1 MFNKLFVD
9 HPGSVH
15 ETYGEHWYVANRF
28 GVLMLKAGLA
38 AIVHGFIPGLLTR
51 TGSDIVKKL
60 HDEMTNRG
68 SHDQL
73 KGHTPRAK
81 AWHLEYEI

>member
-9 HPGSVH
+9 HPSSVN
-15 ETYGEHWYVANRF
+15 ESYGEHWYVANRF

-51 TGSDIVKKL
+51 TGSNIVKEL
-60 HDEMTNRG
+60 HNEMINRRAR
-68 SHDQL
+68 DQSNE
-73 KGHTPRAK
+73 HATIANV
-81 AWHLEYEI
+81 WHLDYEI